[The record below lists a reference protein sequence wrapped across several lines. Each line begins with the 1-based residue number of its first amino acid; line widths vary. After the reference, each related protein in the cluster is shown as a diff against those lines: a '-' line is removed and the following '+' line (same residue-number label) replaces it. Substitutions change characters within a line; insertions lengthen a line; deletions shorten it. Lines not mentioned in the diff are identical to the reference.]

1 MSSMSSVPDPSTWV
15 TSVVIIDDDFV
26 SAVCMEALLKQEG
39 FTPYKALS
47 GPAGRELVKEKRP
60 DLILLDIQMPDENGL
75 ETCAK
80 LKADPAT
87 ADIPVIFLTGTEDLA
102 IKLDC
107 FKIGAVDYITKPYQT
122 AEVLAR
128 IQVHIRAR
136 RTMAL
141 LASAQMAQ
149 LDALAKAQKAI
160 LPDPLSMP
168 DAQFATY
175 YKPVH
180 AAGGDFYEVLQAGDR
195 IFDYVVADV
204 AGHDADASLVT
215 SALKVLLQQGRSTLL
230 SPQETLRMVN
240 SALVTSFPEHV
251 YLTLAWIRV
260 NRHRNTLTTILAGH
274 PPVLHMSADGKTTDY
289 TGLPGD
295 VIGMFDSIELEEV
308 QRPLAKG
315 DRILLFTDGLIELP
329 FVEGAS
335 RRTGMD
341 LLADA
346 ACKRAGLPLADLV
359 EGVVAELVQSVSE
372 VEDDL
377 LLVGVEV

>member
-1 MSSMSSVPDPSTWV
+1 MHLAPPTDSWV
-15 TSVVIIDDDFV
+15 TRVVIIDDDYV

-39 FTPYKALS
+39 FTPYKAMN
-47 GPAGRELVKEKRP
+47 GPEGRAMVKAHKP
-60 DLILLDIQMPDENGL
+60 DLILLDIQMPGENGL

-87 ADIPVIFLTGTEDLA
+87 ADIPVIFLTGTEELA
-102 IKLDC
+102 TKLDG

-136 RTMAL
+136 RTMAM

-160 LPDPLSMP
+160 LPDPASMP
-168 DAQFATY
+168 EAQFETFY
-175 YKPVH
+175 QPIH

-230 SPQETLRMVN
+230 SPLETLRMVN
-240 SALVTSFPEHV
+240 SALVSSFPEHV
-251 YLTLAWIRV
+251 YLTLAWIRL
-260 NRHRNTLTTILAGH
+260 NRNRNTMTTILAGH
-274 PPVLHMSADGKTTDY
+274 PPVLHLG
-289 TGLPGD
+289 TGGLAPETCGAPGD
-295 VIGMFDSIELEEV
+295 VLGMFDTIELVEV
-308 QRPLAKG
+308 QRPVLKG
-315 DRILLFTDGLIELP
+315 DRILLYTDGLIELP
-329 FVEGAS
+329 LPGGVSS
-335 RRTGMD
+335 RKAGILR
-341 LLADA
+341 LAEA
-346 ACKRAGLPLADLV
+346 ARRSGRLSLGQMV
-359 EGVVAELVQSVSE
+359 EGVVAELVRAAPK

>member
-1 MSSMSSVPDPSTWV
+1 MSSLPDSGSWV
-15 TSVVIIDDDFV
+15 TSIVIIDDDFV
-26 SAVCMEALLKQEG
+26 SAVCLEALLKQEG

-47 GPAGRELVKEKRP
+47 GPEGRALVQAKLP

-141 LASAQMAQ
+141 LAAAQMAQ

-160 LPDPLSMP
+160 LPDPKAMP
-168 DAQFATY
+168 EAQFASF
-175 YKPVH
+175 YKPIH

-260 NRHRNTLTTILAGH
+260 NRNRNTLTTILAGH
-274 PPVLHMSADGKTTDY
+274 PPVLHLSAGGLATEY

-295 VIGMFDSIELEEV
+295 VIGMFDTIELEEV

-315 DRILLFTDGLIELP
+315 DRIMLFTDGLIELP
-329 FVEGAS
+329 FLEGAGS
-335 RRTGMD
+335 RKTGMER
-341 LLADA
+341 LAEA
-346 ACKRAGLPLADLV
+346 ARQRAELPLAEQV
-359 EGVVAELVQSVSE
+359 AGVVADLVQSVPQ

>member
-1 MSSMSSVPDPSTWV
+1 MPNTPASNAWL

-39 FTPYKALS
+39 FTPFKALS
-47 GPAGRELVKEKRP
+47 GPEGRELVKEKKP
-60 DLILLDIQMPDENGL
+60 DLILLDIQMPGENGL
-75 ETCAK
+75 ETCAR

-87 ADIPVIFLTGTEDLA
+87 ADIPVIFLTGTEELA
-102 IKLDC
+102 TKLDG

-128 IQVHIRAR
+128 IQVHIRSR
-136 RTMAL
+136 RMMTL
-141 LASAQMAQ
+141 LATAQMAQ

-160 LPDPLSMP
+160 LPDPAAMP
-168 DAQFATY
+168 GANFATFY
-175 YKPVH
+175 QPIH
-180 AAGGDFYEVLQAGDR
+180 SAGGDFYEVLQAGDR

-240 SALVTSFPEHV
+240 SALVSSFPEHV

-260 NRHRNTLTTILAGH
+260 NRNRNTLTTILAGH
-274 PPVLHMSADGKTTDY
+274 PPVLHLPAGSAQAAY
-289 TGLPGD
+289 LGLPGD
-295 VIGMFDSIELEEV
+295 VIGMFDTIELEEV
-308 QRPLAKG
+308 TTPIGKG
-315 DRILLFTDGLIELP
+315 DRVLLFTDGLIELAGP
-329 FVEGAS
+329 GGAAS
-335 RRTGMD
+335 RKGGMEQ
-341 LLADA
+341 LAEA
-346 ACKRAGLPLADLV
+346 ALERAGLPLAQLV
-359 EGVVAELVQSVSE
+359 DGTAGALIAAAGS